1 MGAFL
6 CPIVGEEKGKCKR
19 LAGFKVLCHLVG
31 RPILAA
37 AGFLAGLDAMES
49 ASVGGVSLEK
59 GNEQEASGNL
69 GIMTVFMTPQVQM
82 WMPAILALFGSLL
95 VVVFTAWW
103 NTKILTAQIE
113 ALRTETRQ
121 GFAELRLDFHTEI
134 SPLTRCVERP

>member
-1 MGAFL
+1 
-6 CPIVGEEKGKCKR
+6 
-19 LAGFKVLCHLVG
+19 
-31 RPILAA
+31 
-37 AGFLAGLDAMES
+37 MES

-95 VVVFTAWW
+95 VVVFTAWL
-103 NTKILTAQIE
+103 NTKVLTAQIE